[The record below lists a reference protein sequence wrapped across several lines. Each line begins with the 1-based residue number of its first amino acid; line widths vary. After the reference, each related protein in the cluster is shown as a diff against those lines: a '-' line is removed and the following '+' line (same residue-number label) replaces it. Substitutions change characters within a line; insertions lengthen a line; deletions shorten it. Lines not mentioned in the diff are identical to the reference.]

1 MNFRKESPPSLEELT
16 AQQLALQRKRTVPIP
31 LRLVVALAS
40 LIAVGTVLLLLPG
53 MTTEPIG
60 IVDAL
65 FTSTSASAVTGFGV
79 VTTST
84 AFTRM
89 GQWVIL
95 LLMEFGG
102 LGFLVTTVLTLRLLG
117 RHVSLADRLAVSS
130 SLGLAS
136 PRAIFQVLTRT
147 VVLMLVVEGIGAL
160 ILAVHWWRS
169 GIVPADQ
176 AAFYGLFHAVAAFC
190 NAGFDLFVGLPQYP
204 DGLPADPVTLLTL
217 GWLIIIGGLG
227 IPVYME
233 LLHRRTA
240 RAEGGRLR
248 RLSLHTRLVLWSA
261 VVLVL
266 VGWVGILLGEY
277 KQAGVLSDLPL
288 GERLLRSWFQSVAA
302 RSAGF
307 TGLADFSNLHDT
319 SRLLLIFLMFIGGA
333 PASMGGGITTG
344 TFAVLVLAMWS
355 LSRGYNRVHAGQR
368 SISMGTVWRAV
379 TVLIVSLLV
388 VTFVTWLL
396 LLTQDLSL
404 SETLFEVVSAFSTT
418 GLSLGVLGKLDG
430 FGRLVMVALMFWGRL
445 GAVTIVLILLKR
457 PGQPTLKEYP
467 EEIVLV
473 G

>member
-277 KQAGVLSDLPL
+277 K
-288 GERLLRSWFQSVAA
+288 
-302 RSAGF
+302 
-307 TGLADFSNLHDT
+307 
-319 SRLLLIFLMFIGGA
+319 
-333 PASMGGGITTG
+333 
-344 TFAVLVLAMWS
+344 
-355 LSRGYNRVHAGQR
+355 
-368 SISMGTVWRAV
+368 
-379 TVLIVSLLV
+379 
-388 VTFVTWLL
+388 
-396 LLTQDLSL
+396 
-404 SETLFEVVSAFSTT
+404 
-418 GLSLGVLGKLDG
+418 
-430 FGRLVMVALMFWGRL
+430 
-445 GAVTIVLILLKR
+445 
-457 PGQPTLKEYP
+457 
-467 EEIVLV
+467 
-473 G
+473 